1 MRFSFLNDE
10 IKSMKYYGSGD
21 LAGGIFVK
29 NVIDSLKTIEDNLTE
44 INSDIVEIEDL
55 YRYLW
60 ILSFKEMVVEIDCYN
75 IEEPI
80 KEKIKQLS
88 QYIDFS
94 PARFIRYI
102 NENYESALNKESVT
116 EVRWYEFYD
125 MLMNLIYGKYSSGIV
140 DEVFEYIENRYA
152 LNILSHFEVYSK
164 YYKDHKSKIHKLFS
178 GLKSTRIFDDS
189 IYCGFLMSNNLKSDP
204 FFNEQARFICERS
217 LIHIKSMNLSS
228 ESKDILQIQSQ
239 FLEYRKLA
247 ILYELVCANDFN
259 SYKKELDALVNEYLM
274 KHGQSIN
281 IGPIDFKPA
290 IDLLKSSDNVWRF
303 LQLTHTNKNGV
314 IENNLNRIFLEKTN
328 DSLSEFVGRIGEP
341 RSEKYPYYKQDAM
354 NMNLW
359 VNCNIVS
366 CIFNDEELCS
376 DFANYV
382 YNLSNEV
389 EVKFFRGAIELKE
402 EMAGTFELIANIIG
416 LIKNTQTEA
425 PLYKALTNGC
435 VLNECGLF
443 EKILRN
449 IALIDDK
456 DVCFFDPDSNTIG
469 SLFKNH
475 KFTKLSEGLN
485 YYLEFYLS
493 RETNERIKKEER
505 PGKDIRNI
513 QMHNHDEKYKRTDL
527 NLCLE
532 LFYLALSLL
541 GDLLVNGKRVGD

>member
-10 IKSMKYYGSGD
+10 IKFMKYYGSGD

-29 NVIDSLKTIEDNLTE
+29 NVIDSLKIIEDKLTE
-44 INSDIVEIEDL
+44 INSDIVEMEDL

-60 ILSFKEMVVEIDCYN
+60 ILSFKEMVVEIDLYN
-75 IEEPI
+75 IEESL
-80 KEKIKQLS
+80 KLKIKQLS
-88 QYIDFS
+88 QSIDYS
-94 PARFIRYI
+94 PARFIRFI
-102 NENYESALNKESVT
+102 NDNYETALNKECVT
-116 EVRWYEFYD
+116 EVRWHEFFE
-125 MLMNLIYGKYSSGIV
+125 MMMNLIYGKYSSGINS
-140 DEVFEYIENRYA
+140 EVFEYIEEKYA
-152 LNILSHFEVYSK
+152 LNILSHFEICNK
-164 YYKDHKSKIHKLFS
+164 YYKNHKNNIRKLFD
-178 GLKSTRIFDDS
+178 GLKATKIFDDS
-189 IYCGFLMSNNLKSDP
+189 VYCGFLMSNNLKSDP
-204 FFNEQARFICERS
+204 FFKEQAKFICERS
-217 LIHIKSMNLSS
+217 LIKIRSMNLSS
-228 ESKDILQIQSQ
+228 ESEDILQIQSQ

-274 KHGQSIN
+274 KYGQTIN
-281 IGPIDFKPA
+281 IGPIDFKPV

-303 LQLTHTNKNGV
+303 LQLTHTNKNGG
-314 IENNLNRIFLEKTN
+314 IENNLNHIFLEKTN
-328 DSLSEFVGRIGEP
+328 DSLSEFVERIGEP

-359 VNCNIVS
+359 VNCNIIS

-389 EVKFFRGAIELKE
+389 EVKFFRGAIEIKE
-402 EMAGTFELIANIIG
+402 EMAGTFELIAHIIG
-416 LIKNTQTEA
+416 LIKNSQTEA

-449 IALIDDK
+449 IALFDDK

-475 KFTKLSEGLN
+475 KFTKLSKGLN

-493 RETNERIKKEER
+493 RETNERINKDER

-513 QMHNHDEKYKRTDL
+513 QMHNHDEKYKRTDI

-541 GDLLVNGKRVGD
+541 GDLLVNEKGVED

>member
-1 MRFSFLNDE
+1 M
-10 IKSMKYYGSGD
+10 M
-21 LAGGIFVK
+21 
-29 NVIDSLKTIEDNLTE
+29 
-44 INSDIVEIEDL
+44 
-55 YRYLW
+55 
-60 ILSFKEMVVEIDCYN
+60 
-75 IEEPI
+75 
-80 KEKIKQLS
+80 
-88 QYIDFS
+88 
-94 PARFIRYI
+94 
-102 NENYESALNKESVT
+102 
-116 EVRWYEFYD
+116 
-125 MLMNLIYGKYSSGIV
+125 MNLIYGKYSSGINS
-140 DEVFEYIENRYA
+140 EVFEYIEEKYA
-152 LNILSHFEVYSK
+152 LNILSHFEICNK
-164 YYKDHKSKIHKLFS
+164 YYKNHKNNIRKLFD
-178 GLKSTRIFDDS
+178 GLKATKIFDDS
-189 IYCGFLMSNNLKSDP
+189 VYCGFLMSNNLKSDP
-204 FFNEQARFICERS
+204 FFKEQAKFICERS
-217 LIHIKSMNLSS
+217 LIKIRSMNLSS
-228 ESKDILQIQSQ
+228 ESEDILQIQSQ

-274 KHGQSIN
+274 KYGQTIN
-281 IGPIDFKPA
+281 IGPIDFKPV

-303 LQLTHTNKNGV
+303 LQLTHTNKNGG
-314 IENNLNRIFLEKTN
+314 IENNLNHIFLEKTN
-328 DSLSEFVGRIGEP
+328 DSLSEFVERIGEP

-359 VNCNIVS
+359 VNCNIIS

-389 EVKFFRGAIELKE
+389 EVKFFRGAIEIKE
-402 EMAGTFELIANIIG
+402 EMAGTFELIAHIIG
-416 LIKNTQTEA
+416 LIKNSQTEA

-449 IALIDDK
+449 IALFDDK

-475 KFTKLSEGLN
+475 KFTKLSKGLN

-493 RETNERIKKEER
+493 RETNERINKDER

-513 QMHNHDEKYKRTDL
+513 QMHNHDEKYKRTDI

-541 GDLLVNGKRVGD
+541 GDLLVNEKGVED